1 MIEQTDRPTLG
12 PPPEPPPPRIRR
24 SQSGLLYALSAY
36 IIWGFIPLYFR
47 ALSNVP
53 PLIVLC
59 HRVIWSALFIALVVS
74 IRGEW
79 RHIWPVLQSRRNIL
93 FLSAGAIFIALNW
106 LIFIYAVIS
115 KQLLQAS
122 LGYFINP
129 LLSIALGMI
138 FLRERLRAWQ
148 WLAVSLA
155 GLAVANLYLRSAGA
169 EWISVSLALT
179 FGFYG
184 LVRKKVDINS
194 LHGLLIESSMLVPLA
209 IIALPILHSP
219 AASWGTRG
227 LLSLSGIITAVPLLC
242 FGAAL
247 RLLSLSTMG
256 FLQYAGPS
264 LQFLVAVFLFAE
276 PVDHAK
282 LWSFALCWLAIL
294 VYVADSLINRRPQT
308 VADEPD

>member
-1 MIEQTDRPTLG
+1 VLEQTDRATLK
-12 PPPEPPPPRIRR
+12 PASAEPPHLHG
-24 SQSGLLYALSAY
+24 SQSGLFYALSAY

-47 ALSNVP
+47 ALSSVP
-53 PLIVLC
+53 PIIVLC
-59 HRVIWSALFIALVVS
+59 QRVIWSALFIALVVS
-74 IRGEW
+74 ILGEW
-79 RHIWPVLQSRRNIL
+79 RSIWPVVQRRRNIL
-93 FLSAGAIFIALNW
+93 FLSAGAVFIALNW

-155 GLAVANLYLRSAGA
+155 ALAVANLYLRSAGSA
-169 EWISVSLALT
+169 WISVSLALS

-184 LVRKKVDINS
+184 LVRKKVDVNS
-194 LHGLLIESSMLVPLA
+194 LHGLLIETCILLPLA
-209 IIALPILHSP
+209 IIALVVLPTP
-219 AASWGTRG
+219 PASWGMRG

-242 FGAAL
+242 FGAAVR
-247 RLLSLSTMG
+247 RLTLSTMG
-256 FLQYAGPS
+256 FLQYVGPS
-264 LQFLVAVFLFAE
+264 LQFLVAVCLFAE

-282 LWSFALCWLAIL
+282 LSSFALCWLAIA
-294 VYVADSLINRRPQT
+294 VYVVDSLVNRQAQN
-308 VADEPD
+308 VADGPE